1 MKAPLERLA
10 RHAYAWLF
18 ASLLLTLAIAPVLGA
33 IESRA
38 NWHDMLIAVNLILAV
53 LTVTR
58 DRGFRPLAVLAF
70 AFVVLRIGAALPF
83 GLTGLLDWSD
93 ALWLALILYIL
104 VSMVRCALRP
114 GPVDSERIFAAL
126 STYLLA
132 GLAFA
137 TGYWLM
143 DQVWPGSFGGAAA
156 QGLSR
161 NDAVYFSFVTL
172 ATLGY
177 GDVVPVSPPARG
189 FALLE
194 AVGGQ
199 LYIAVLIA
207 RLVSLTPAP
216 RETGPTRRARRDEAR
231 AKTSQLSGCGK
242 RAHRH

>member
-1 MKAPLERLA
+1 MKALLERLA

-18 ASLLLTLAIAPVLGA
+18 ASLLLTLAIAPLLTA

-38 NWHDMLIAVNLILAV
+38 NWHDALLAVNLIVAV
-53 LTVTR
+53 LSVR
-58 DRGFRPLAVLAF
+58 SDRGFRPLAVLATV
-70 AFVVLRIGAALPF
+70 FVGLRIEAALPF
-83 GLTGLLDWSD
+83 HTAGLLDWSD

-104 VSMVRCALRP
+104 APMVRRALRP

-126 STYLLA
+126 DTYLLA
-132 GLAFA
+132 GLAF
-137 TGYWLM
+137 GMGHWLM

-156 QGLSR
+156 HGLSR
-161 NDAVYFSFVTL
+161 NDAMYFSYVTL

-189 FALLE
+189 FAVLE

-207 RLVSLTPAP
+207 RLVSLAPAP
-216 RETGPTRRARRDEAR
+216 QTGSDAEGPRR
-231 AKTSQLSGCGK
+231 
-242 RAHRH
+242 